1 MQYWIKVAGTGD
13 NPFDRGD
20 WATRSNDWVREYGP
34 AAMFPKRARVSP
46 GDRFILYAAGSHAYF
61 GEGRI
66 YAVSEVQTELQ
77 PSPLERWPWQVE
89 APILISGPRLEH
101 CPMITDID
109 VERRSL
115 RRQSHIRLNEA
126 QGRQAEELITN
137 AAARFGALDAL

>member
-20 WATRSNDWVREYGP
+20 WRRAATSGCGSTALLR
-34 AAMFPKRARVSP
+34 FPRRARVSP
-46 GDRFILYAAGSHAYF
+46 GDRFILFAAGSHAYF

-66 YAVSEVQTELQ
+66 YAVAEVQTGLQ
-77 PSPLERWPWQVE
+77 PSPRERWPWQVE

-115 RRQSHIRLNEA
+115 RRQSHIRLDEVR
-126 QGRQAEELITN
+126 GRQAEELITN